1 MIQFT
6 DITGLTGMALAC
18 AVALSSLLGRVARGV
33 AIAPVLMLGGAFLLM
48 LVPVPGL
55 PLAAYVRGMVGDL
68 SVTSVVLL
76 AYVAARR
83 SDGRAGP
90 ANDESGNGWMC
101 GLVLLTACLLY
112 PMALGA
118 SALDPYRWGYGDPGF
133 MTGLLALAVVGHI
146 ARIPF
151 VAMAISLAVLA
162 WTVGWYESTNLWD
175 YLIDP
180 MLALYALGRLLAI
193 AVSGWRRYRR
203 Y

>member
-18 AVALSSLLGRVARGV
+18 AVVLSSLLGRVARGV
-33 AIAPVLMLGGAFLLM
+33 AIAPALMLGGAFLLM
-48 LVPVPGL
+48 LVPVAGL
-55 PLAAYVRGMVGDL
+55 PLAAYVRGMIGDL

-83 SDGRAGP
+83 CGGPAGP
-90 ANDESGNGWMC
+90 ANDESRNALAW

-112 PMALGA
+112 PLALGA

-133 MTGLLALAVVGHI
+133 MTGLLTLAVVGHL

-151 VAMAISLAVLA
+151 VAVAISLAVLA
-162 WTVGWYESTNLWD
+162 WTVGWTESTNLWD
-175 YLIDP
+175 YLIAP
-180 MLALYALGRLLAI
+180 MLSIVAASRVLA
-193 AVSGWRRYRR
+193 AMVSGLRQRMT
-203 Y
+203 